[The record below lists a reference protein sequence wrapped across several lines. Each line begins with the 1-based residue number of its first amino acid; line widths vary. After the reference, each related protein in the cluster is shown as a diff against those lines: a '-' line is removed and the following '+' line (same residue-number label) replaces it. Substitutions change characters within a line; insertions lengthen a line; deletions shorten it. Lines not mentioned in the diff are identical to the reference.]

1 MKVIQIKQNQNARN
15 DRLDI
20 MESNKI
26 YSFFTQKTENNIN
39 REEKNPK
46 FIIHQNQLTIKEINS
61 EIFNNIRP

>member
-46 FIIHQNQLTIKEINS
+46 FTSHQNQLTIKEINS